1 MKTLVL
7 GSTSPHRR
15 QLLES
20 LMIPFICRSPRYN
33 EDEDKPLEKNPRRL
47 AALLARK
54 KAQSLIE
61 TDQVIIGGDQLVSF
75 DEQILGKS
83 HHFEGACQQL
93 SLLQGKTHE
102 LITAVCVALK
112 ESSASPEPRL
122 IEFMDVTRI
131 TLKPLSQE
139 QIQTYLRKDE
149 PWDCAGSY
157 KIEKHGMS
165 LIQNIETQDFTSI
178 QGLPLL
184 QLSQVL
190 HNLGYEIPQSTK

>member
-7 GSTSPHRR
+7 GSTSPYRR

-33 EDEDKPLEKNPRRL
+33 EDEDKALEKNPHRL

-54 KAQSLIE
+54 KALSLVESDHI
-61 TDQVIIGGDQLVSF
+61 VIGGDQLVSF
-75 DEQILGKS
+75 NDQILGKS

-93 SLLQGKTHE
+93 SQLQGQTHE
-102 LITAVCVALK
+102 LITAVCLAL
-112 ESSASPEPRL
+112 EGTSPSTEARL

-131 TLKPLSQE
+131 TLKPLSLE

-165 LIQNIETQDFTSI
+165 LIQKIETQDFTAI

-190 HNLGYEIPQSTK
+190 HNLGYEIPQSAK